1 MLAPGLPTGTE
12 TVPDAST
19 LPPGQNAFSLE
30 PKPMMAPPPPAVPP
44 PNLAG
49 FKPTPNYIRD
59 AIARNVNDPTLR
71 AYLGSLSGSEAKNAN
86 DVSSTGA
93 AGPFQFI
100 PSTARQY
107 GLTDPTNLDASVIAA
122 KKLTQDNAAAF
133 ERINGRPPT
142 APELAL
148 MHQQGGVTGARM
160 VAGTGNAP
168 GRNLAVNNVSPG
180 ASPQQAVAKIQG
192 YYGMP
197 NVPVN
202 VRDTIAQTMAQGR
215 PPVPQ
220 GMAGAAP
227 VVPPGLSPQGA
238 PPVMAQGGDQPDQRL
253 AFNGPQPPLP
263 PAITSG
269 IQKAPPP
276 VQVAQNTQQAVPPP
290 GYIPPAAGP
299 VQGAPVIPMSPE
311 HLKIASAIAQAQARG
326 DQYLPA
332 LLAPRLQALE
342 AERTQRQSEANEVF
356 KSRLLQAAKQNELHL
371 TGQMDAPKRIADV
384 QKTQAEID
392 AARLQE
398 TEGKMVRNDDG
409 SYSPPRITGVDP
421 NAAPFPKMTAEQAKD
436 QKFHM
441 WTSLAEEQLNG
452 NDKILAEGLKD
463 QLAGKVPFGGNKV
476 MSAKYRRTYAAA
488 ERFIQGFLRDISGAA
503 IAPEEMAKH
512 QATFLPRYGDD
523 AATIADKK
531 AARDNVINGFYSAS
545 GPGHVISDY
554 YTKQRHDQQ
563 AATDER
569 LNAEMK
575 DAPKV
580 VGKVLVNPAK
590 PNISRVWNGQRWEEY

>member
-1 MLAPGLPTGTE
+1 MLAPGLPTGAD

-19 LPPGQNAFSLE
+19 LPPGQSAFSFE
-30 PKPMMAPPPPAVPP
+30 PRPMTASPPPAQAPAAAAPP
-44 PNLAG
+44 G

-71 AYLGSLSGSEAKNAN
+71 AYLGSLSGSEAKNAQ
-86 DVSSTGA
+86 DVSPTGA

-100 PSTARQY
+100 PSTAKQY

-168 GRNLAVNNVSPG
+168 SGNLAVNNVNPN
-180 ASPQQAVAKIQG
+180 ASPQQAVARIRG

-227 VVPPGLSPQGA
+227 IVPAGMSPQGA
-238 PPVMAQGGDQPDQRL
+238 PPPVMAQGGDQAL
-253 AFNGPQPPLP
+253 AFNGQPQQPPLP

-276 VQVAQNTQQAVPPP
+276 VQVAQNGPPPP
-290 GYIPPAAGP
+290 GYVPPAAGP

-342 AERTQRQSEANEVF
+342 AERTQRQNEANEVF

-371 TGQMDAPKRIADV
+371 TGQMDAPKRIADI

-398 TEGKMVRNDDG
+398 TEGKLVRNDDG

-463 QLAGKVPFGGNKV
+463 QLAGKVPFAGNKV

-554 YTKQRHDQQ
+554 YTKQRQDTQ

-590 PNISRVWNGQRWEEY
+590 PNLSRVWNGKRWEEY